1 MELVRPIRDYAK
13 KFRNCF
19 NCNHPIRSI
28 NIGNSKLM
36 SNGTIIPTTLIDR
49 FTFPSTIEISFECS
63 ECSKNLCFL
72 FQDTKLKQVIVAYSN
87 KRVFYIKNSNSIE
100 KEIYF
105 GDTSVEK
112 NIKDLYNFDY
122 KKMLETITIYY

>member
-19 NCNHPIRSI
+19 NCNHPIRKI

-36 SNGTIIPTTLIDR
+36 SNGTIIPITLIDR
-49 FTFPSTIEISFECS
+49 FTFPPNIKISFDCGECN
-63 ECSKNLCFL
+63 KNLYFI
-72 FQDTKLKQVIVAYSN
+72 FQDSKLIQVDVTYDNNVI
-87 KRVFYIKNSNSIE
+87 FYIKNSNSIE
-100 KEIYF
+100 KKIYF
-105 GDTSVEK
+105 GDTLVEK